1 MLIVSAI
8 NVFVICGRAVTV
20 MLLLFIIILP
30 FFTILPFFIIF
41 IISTISIISIVFVLI
56 IFTWPI
62 FDLLASSTTTSS
74 ITVPL

>member
-30 FFTILPFFIIF
+30 FFTIS
-41 IISTISIISIVFVLI
+41 IISAISIISIVFVLI

>member
-30 FFTILPFFIIF
+30 FFTIS
-41 IISTISIISIVFVLI
+41 IISAISIISIVLVLI